1 MFHSRRKLSARL
13 IDACLFGLFLALVYN
28 LRERFI
34 DYALEPDFRPE
45 MISSWR
51 QFLGTGQL
59 AALPVPTP
67 VPYLDGQYI
76 LYALAAKL
84 LRASV
89 LVVPAW
95 SAWFPSQDAYNISAA
110 LLVDSVAY
118 AAACWLFYRMMLRL
132 TGSMPLAT
140 GLALTLCI
148 SPPMLDINLVRLDY
162 LIMLPVIVLFSG
174 GLTLAR
180 RKETIL
186 DAVTLGAA
194 LAFVSTFKLTGGVF
208 GIFIAIGLI
217 VRFRFGPLSIRR
229 QHILCFAGSFLFLF
243 IPLMFRYWAYLPMPE
258 IAAVLWGGVGSVAH
272 WDFFDQPLSYYAVTL
287 FMAHGL
293 DFVILYLAASAFV
306 VGLAVIRRDET
317 SLYLA
322 IAFLLFSALGLVVM
336 RYERG
341 GYHLLPLYLA
351 NVGLTITTLWRIAP
365 PRLLPK
371 AVAAIAA
378 AVLAISLVP
387 AGIHYLQVVHD
398 MKARAAAVD
407 ETLGASLEWLRTHVA
422 AGSRVCIY
430 KDSYWSGPP
439 ISRLP
444 VTLVDTAFDFPYLDK
459 VEMANFAVP
468 SLATLRSECEVV
480 VLSGFY
486 TGFIDHVLRIEAP
499 EQAARW
505 RHLVEEMRAA
515 YPPAIFQHQPPIS
528 FAYSVTRLEVFDL
541 R

>member
-1 MFHSRRKLSARL
+1 ML
-13 IDACLFGLFLALVYN
+13 
-28 LRERFI
+28 
-34 DYALEPDFRPE
+34 
-45 MISSWR
+45 
-51 QFLGTGQL
+51 L
-59 AALPVPTP
+59 AA
-67 VPYLDGQYI
+67 
-76 LYALAAKL
+76 
-84 LRASV
+84 
-89 LVVPAW
+89 
-95 SAWFPSQDAYNISAA
+95 
-110 LLVDSVAY
+110 
-118 AAACWLFYRMMLRL
+118 
-132 TGSMPLAT
+132 

-174 GLTLAR
+174 GLALAR
-180 RKETIL
+180 RKETTF
-186 DAVTLGAA
+186 DAVALGVA
-194 LAFVSTFKLTGGVF
+194 LAFASTFKLTGGIF
-208 GIFIAIGLI
+208 AIFIAIGLI
-217 VRFRFGPLSIRR
+217 VRLCLGPFGIRR
-229 QHILCFAGSFLFLF
+229 QHILCFAGSFLLIFV
-243 IPLMFRYWAYLPMPE
+243 PLMFRYWAYLSVPE
-258 IAAVLWGGVGSVAH
+258 IAAVLWGGVGSVAQ
-272 WDFFDQPLSYYAVTL
+272 WDFFDQPASYYAVTL

-378 AVLAISLVP
+378 AVVAISLVP
-387 AGIHYLQVVHD
+387 AGIHYLQVIRD
-398 MKARAAAVD
+398 MKSRVAAVD

-430 KDSYWSGPP
+430 KDAYWSGPP

-444 VTLVDTAFDFPYLDK
+444 VTLVDTAFAFPYLDR
-459 VEMANFAVP
+459 VEMANFAFP
-468 SLATLRSECEVV
+468 SLATIHAECEEV

-486 TGFIDHVLRIEAP
+486 TGFFRPCFAGHGARASRPLAPSRRGDASGLSARDIPAPTAHFIRLQRHAHRGFRPAVTEQPDDGPRLGSLCASLRRVRDNKRRSALIRAGITPPGSAP
-499 EQAARW
+499 AALHPCRKG
-505 RHLVEEMRAA
+505 RARL
-515 YPPAIFQHQPPIS
+515 PPAGPYRDRRP
-528 FAYSVTRLEVFDL
+528 AW
-541 R
+541 